1 MLTLR
6 AFLFQVNKNFGG
18 KVSQLRVNSLL
29 LGNTKKEGVLA
40 GVAGL
45 VNCENLELRFIDS

>member
-6 AFLFQVNKNFGG
+6 AFLFQVNKNFGA
-18 KVSQLRVNSLL
+18 KVSQLRLNFLL
-29 LGNTKKEGVLA
+29 WGNTKREGVLA

-45 VNCENLELRFIDS
+45 VNYENLELSFTDS